1 MGLETADRTGNA
13 GFEPQ
18 KHPLK
23 AEGQESD
30 HEMHKETAKE
40 ELRSAKDLIQFLIK
54 TTRTLKIY
62 LHNNP
67 IHQKFLKELKAKFDQ
82 HLTTYGDL
90 KVQVHQHELVWGQ
103 EVIYENANR
112 MESLAF
118 RLYVDGIR
126 EITFHQGLEQ
136 GEIVEFL
143 EALGKDA
150 TEAHLDDDM
159 ATVLWEKGFAH
170 ITYQV
175 ADDTTKPLTI
185 EASPLPAGQI
195 MKAFQ
200 EDTRMA
206 KESPSAAV
214 STAVQT
220 VDKKLQD
227 LTYQNIYTLTEEEI
241 AKVKHE
247 MKSEEDRDLLAEMI
261 QILTSILQVE
271 ENLKDFEEV
280 IKIFHDMLDLMIARG
295 DFYHARRILEV
306 LWELQVPEKGLSEK
320 HHELLRTAIDL
331 AGSGERI
338 EKLKDVLNSDDVK
351 DLDHLHAYLVLHHK
365 NALSPLINLLGT
377 LNKMKPRR
385 ILCEA
390 MVELARDETGILISR
405 LTDRRWYTVRNIVY
419 ILGKIGNEQVVDA
432 LATLIHHSESRVRK
446 EVLRAFEVL
455 PGLKSKQYLMKFLQ
469 DEDSSIRILA
479 AKSLAQSGLSGKVT
493 GATERFLEVIN
504 NVRFKDRDLF
514 EKKEIFDALGR
525 VGGNTIIPM
534 MHKILRHRAW
544 FRFNKGRVEELKLCA
559 IIALKRIKTPEA
571 VKLLKDGATLKNRNV
586 REACLRVLNELEKD
600 KG

>member
-13 GFEPQ
+13 GFESQ
-18 KHPLK
+18 KHPPQ
-23 AEGQESD
+23 AEGRTSD
-30 HEMHKETAKE
+30 NEMDKETDKE
-40 ELRSAKDLIQFLIK
+40 EFRSAKDLIQFLIK

-67 IHQKFLKELKAKFDQ
+67 IHQKFLKELKMRFDQ

-90 KVQVHQHELVWGQ
+90 KIQVGQHELVWGQ
-103 EVIYENANR
+103 EVLYANTHR

-118 RLYVDGIR
+118 RLYMDGIR
-126 EITFHQGLEQ
+126 EITFHQDLEQ

-143 EALGKDA
+143 EALGKDSSQA
-150 TEAHLDDDM
+150 QPDDDM

-185 EASPLPAGQI
+185 EASALPAGQI

-206 KESPSAAV
+206 KEGPSAAV
-214 STAVQT
+214 SEDVQT
-220 VDKKLQD
+220 VHKKLQD

-241 AKVKHE
+241 AKVRHE
-247 MKSEEDRDLLAEMI
+247 MKAEEERDLLAEMI

-280 IKIFHDMLDLMIARG
+280 IKIFQDMLDLMISRG

-306 LWELQVPEKGLSEK
+306 FWELQSPEKGLSEK
-320 HHELLRTAIDL
+320 HHELLGTAIDL

-338 EKLKDVLNSDDVK
+338 ERLKNVLNSEDTK

-365 NALSPLINLLGT
+365 NAISSLINLLGT

-390 MVELARDETGILISR
+390 MVELARDETGILINR
-405 LTDRRWYTVRNIVY
+405 LTDRRWYTVRNIAY

-432 LATLIHHSESRVRK
+432 LVPLIHHSESRVRK
-446 EVLRAFEVL
+446 EVLRAYEVL
-455 PGLKSKQYLMKFLQ
+455 PGFKSKQYLMKFLH
-469 DEDSSIRILA
+469 DEDSSIRILT
-479 AKSLAQSGLSGKVT
+479 AKSLAQSALGGKVT
-493 GATERFLEVIN
+493 GATERLLEIIN
-504 NVRFKDRDLF
+504 DVRFKDRDLY

-525 VGGNTIIPM
+525 VGGNTILPV
-534 MHKILRHRAW
+534 MHKILRQRAW
-544 FRFNKGRVEELKLCA
+544 FRFNQGRVEELKLCA

-571 VKLLKDGATLKNRNV
+571 VKVLKEGATLKNKNV
-586 REACLRVLNELEKD
+586 REACIRVLSELEKD
-600 KG
+600 KE